1 MALVEKQK
9 QQIKQ
14 QLPQVENLTK
24 EEYEFLFAVLKDMN
38 FKGHQVEI
46 LYNLIIKLQRN
57 YLETTTKK

>member
-9 QQIKQ
+9 QINKQI
-14 QLPQVENLTK
+14 PQIENLTK
-24 EEYEFLFAVLKDMN
+24 DEYEFLFAVLKNMD

-46 LYNLIIKLQRN
+46 LYNLIVKLQKN